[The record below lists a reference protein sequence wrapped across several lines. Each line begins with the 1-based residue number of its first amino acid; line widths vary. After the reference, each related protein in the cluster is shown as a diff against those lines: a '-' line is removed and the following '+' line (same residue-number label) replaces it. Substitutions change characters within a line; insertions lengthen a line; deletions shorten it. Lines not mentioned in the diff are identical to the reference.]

1 VFSEADGR
9 PVTFRTLDIGGDKAL
24 PYLHNAAEENP
35 AMGWRATR
43 IALDRPVM
51 MRHQLRALIV
61 ASAGR
66 DLTVMFPMIAQVSEF
81 EAARR
86 LLDIE
91 LARAAQRGEPVPA
104 TIRSGVMLEVPA
116 LAMQFE
122 NLLPRIDFLSIGSN
136 DLVQFLFAS
145 DRGNPRMEGR
155 YDTLSPAVLNLL
167 KRIVEA
173 CDTRT
178 VDLTVCGEMAGD
190 PIAAMVLIGIGYR
203 RLSMSPA
210 NIGPVKTM
218 IRSMSVDGMADYLEG
233 LLHTPHPSIQSH
245 LRGFARD
252 HGVEV

>member
-1 VFSEADGR
+1 
-9 PVTFRTLDIGGDKAL
+9 
-24 PYLHNAAEENP
+24 
-35 AMGWRATR
+35 MGWRATR

-122 NLLPRIDFLSIGSN
+122 NLLPRIDSLSIGSN

-190 PIAAMVLIGIGYR
+190 PIAAMALIGIGYR

-210 NIGPVKTM
+210 NIGPMKTM

>member
-1 VFSEADGR
+1 
-9 PVTFRTLDIGGDKAL
+9 
-24 PYLHNAAEENP
+24 
-35 AMGWRATR
+35 MGWRATR

-61 ASAGR
+61 ASTGR

-81 EAARR
+81 EAARW

-122 NLLPRIDFLSIGSN
+122 NLLPRIDSLSIGSN

-233 LLHTPHPSIQSH
+233 LLHTPHLSIQSH